1 MTIDTRY
8 SNTNNYN
15 ATATGGTANAA
26 GTTGSSER
34 LEGQAAIQ
42 AYLQDLQGPA
52 MSSRYTLAEITSSV
66 PENEID
72 SRIQNNSWV
81 KSFDKGV
88 QEAVAKLG
96 ENPTKGEV
104 DKAVN
109 NEFFKQKIMKFA
121 VDRASSRIM
130 DKVKEMM
137 QDTFK

>member
-1 MTIDTRY
+1 MTTVDRN
-8 SNTNNYN
+8 SSTNQYN
-15 ATATGGTANAA
+15 KAGGTGGTADQPAVDPNKKFN
-26 GTTGSSER
+26 
-34 LEGQAAIQ
+34 GQAEVQ
-42 AYLQDLQGPA
+42 AYLQDLTGSA
-52 MSSRYTLAEITSSV
+52 MSSRYTLAEITENV
-66 PENEID
+66 PEGEID
-72 SRIQNNSWV
+72 SRIANNSWV
-81 KSFDKGV
+81 KGFDKGV

-96 ENPTKGEV
+96 DNPTRGEV